1 MVKLLITGTFP
12 AFIHFGEN
20 VRIKKV
26 KTFVWYVV
34 HFSVL
39 QNEPYDGTVS
49 IETRAP

>member
-12 AFIHFGEN
+12 AFINFREN
-20 VRIKKV
+20 FRIKKV